1 MIFSSKIFTKGP
13 TFWAPKMPK
22 LQGTHLIV
30 DEGQEARRGAAKRSF
45 SRPGLGTVFLLV
57 SSSLFSENIFISIKI
72 EVHTKLV
79 GPRLF
84 FFR

>member
-1 MIFSSKIFTKGP
+1 
-13 TFWAPKMPK
+13 MPK

-57 SSSLFSENIFISIKI
+57 SSSDLSLFSENIFISIKI